1 MGVAL
6 GLGAALSWGL
16 ADYFA
21 AVASRSAGTLRV
33 VLGFHL
39 MALVPLTVLVLA
51 TSALNGVTATQVGLL
66 ALTGAVGWVSYLAFY
81 GALAIGPISV
91 LSPIVSGYAAVTVL
105 LAVAFAGNRL
115 SAAQAISVAITI
127 SGAMLA
133 SADIRTIARVKLQR
147 RAALGFVL
155 ALCAMG
161 LLGTFVFGVSY
172 YRGQIGWLA
181 PIFLAR
187 GFAAAFLLGHVL
199 STRGSDRAAAS
210 ADPTARRGEA
220 AQAKEARRADR
231 AAGVAGHGR
240 LRVLQ
245 PRRGACPNG
254 DRRRGLRAVRGRA
267 DRDGRLTVRG
277 TADPAPVVGRGAR
290 GGRRDRA
297 GSCQLRSHP
306 IGNARSHPVRCTNMS
321 KPLIGVSASLHDFGD
336 YGGIGVHRPLL
347 LSGGMPVT
355 LPQLPDAIAPAL
367 DAIGALVLAPGR
379 DIEPRRYG
387 QEPHP
392 LLAATEPQRDAF
404 ELELVAQAL
413 DRGMPMLGMCRGIQV
428 LNVALGGTLAQDVSL
443 LADAHPS
450 DPGWAKWKLVEA
462 SSVAGSPPPPH
473 PRHEIEIA
481 PGSLL
486 EGALDAT
493 SVEVNSFHHQA
504 IDRLGEGLAVVAL
517 SADGVAEAVEIPGR
531 PVLAVQWELQ
541 EEWRVDSRFLR
552 VFEWFVEAARGAA
565 ATA

>member
-51 TSALNGVTATQVGLL
+51 TSALAGVSATQVGVL

-127 SGAMLA
+127 AGAMLA

-210 ADPTARRGEA
+210 ADPTASE
-220 AQAKEARRADR
+220 
-231 AAGVAGHGR
+231 GR
-240 LRVLQ
+240 LR
-245 PRRGACPNG
+245 
-254 DRRRGLRAVRGRA
+254 RRRRLGALIALLALLDTGGYVFFNLGVGHAPTAIVAAASAPYAV
-267 DRDGRLTVRG
+267 V
-277 TADPAPVVGRGAR
+277 
-290 GGRRDRA
+290 
-297 GSCQLRSHP
+297 P
-306 IGNARSHPVRCTNMS
+306 IVM
-321 KPLIGVSASLHDFGD
+321 GVSLFAERPTRPQWL
-336 YGGIGVHRPLL
+336 GV
-347 LSGGMPVT
+347 G
-355 LPQLPDAIAPAL
+355 
-367 DAIGALVLAPGR
+367 LV
-379 DIEPRRYG
+379 
-387 QEPHP
+387 
-392 LLAATEPQRDAF
+392 
-404 ELELVAQAL
+404 
-413 DRGMPMLGMCRGIQV
+413 
-428 LNVALGGTLAQDVSL
+428 
-443 LADAHPS
+443 
-450 DPGWAKWKLVEA
+450 
-462 SSVAGSPPPPH
+462 VAGV
-473 PRHEIEIA
+473 IV
-481 PGSLL
+481 L
-486 EGALDAT
+486 GAV
-493 SVEVNSFHHQA
+493 S
-504 IDRLGEGLAVVAL
+504 
-517 SADGVAEAVEIPGR
+517 
-531 PVLAVQWELQ
+531 
-541 EEWRVDSRFLR
+541 
-552 VFEWFVEAARGAA
+552 
-565 ATA
+565 